1 MAGPLDLSPIIAI
14 LVLYIALRVVIQVLD
29 QLR

>member
-1 MAGPLDLSPIIAI
+1 MAGPLDLSPIVAI
-14 LVLYIALRVVIQVLD
+14 LVLYIARTVVISVLD